1 MIRFAH
7 MADVHLGAFRH
18 QALRDLNLKAFEQ
31 AVDECVKANV
41 AFVIIAGDLFHVALP
56 DMAVVDS
63 AVKKIREAQA
73 KGLSFYVVYGSHDY
87 SPTETSVIDVLC
99 SAGVLK
105 KISNADYGDDG
116 KLHLRVTAEE
126 KTGVKLAGISARTRS
141 LEVDAFK
148 QLDKSELEA
157 VEGEK
162 VFVFHTTIAEM
173 KPAFLSAVEQAIAL
187 ADLPRGFSYYAGGH
201 VHSRCEQREGG
212 LGLIVYP
219 GPLFAA
225 DYRDLEELSQ
235 HEAGFYLVTLEKGNA
250 IAEFVPVN
258 VCKVKMLSYDAEG
271 KTPEAFFEDV
281 SIDIED
287 ADVEGA
293 VVLLH
298 VMGTLSRGKPGEINF
313 PKLQEKLMEKSALVV
328 YLNRNALQAPE
339 TEALRVSFYN
349 KADAEEKVFR
359 ESLSQFKGA
368 SEKELQGTEGVA
380 LAQALFTALKEPQAD
395 EETKKDFENRVSKRG
410 CELLGVKK

>member
-31 AVDECVKANV
+31 AIDECVRSSV
-41 AFVIIAGDLFHVALP
+41 DFVIIAGDLFHVALP

-126 KTGVKLAGISARTRS
+126 KTGVKLAGVSARTRS
-141 LEVDAFK
+141 LEVEAFK
-148 QLDKSELEA
+148 QLDRSELEA
-157 VEGEK
+157 VEGDK
-162 VFVFHTTIAEM
+162 IFVFHTTIAEM

-187 ADLPRGFSYYAGGH
+187 SDLPRGFAYYAGGH
-201 VHSRCEQREGG
+201 VHSRAEQREGG

-219 GPLFAA
+219 GPLFAS

-235 HEAGFYLVTLEKGNA
+235 RDAGFYIVTLEKGSA
-250 IAEFVPVN
+250 IAEFVPIT

-271 KTPEAFFEDV
+271 KNPQEFFDEMRD
-281 SIDIED
+281 DIET

-298 VMGTLSRGKPGEINF
+298 VMGTLSRGKPGEIDF
-313 PKLQEKLMEKSALVV
+313 PKLQSLLMEKNALVV

-339 TEALRVSFYN
+339 SEALRVSFYS
-349 KADAEEKVFR
+349 KPDAEEKVFR
-359 ESLSQFKGA
+359 ESLALFKGVQEQ
-368 SEKELQGTEGVA
+368 SLQGESGLRLAQLLFVA
-380 LAQALFTALKEPQAD
+380 LKDPQAG
-395 EETKKDFENRVSKRG
+395 EEMKKDFENRVCKRG
-410 CELLGVKK
+410 CEVLGVKK